1 MARWFH
7 HSAARTPTWRR
18 FGAALAAFALGAQL
32 GLSGLLIGVFAAAS
46 DQADGWV
53 ICAHD
58 SGAGGSS
65 KPEPAKSHDECPAC
79 TCAQSVKLIPTLPE
93 PPVLAVLQG
102 RSERMPVLAL
112 DAGFARQ
119 SPSPYSSRAP
129 PSFA

>member
-32 GLSGLLIGVFAAAS
+32 GLSGLLIGAVAIAS
-46 DQADGWV
+46 DQTDGWV
-53 ICAHD
+53 VCAHNPAD
-58 SGAGGSS
+58 GSS

-79 TCAQSVKLIPTLPE
+79 TCAQSVKLAPTLPE

-102 RSERMPVLAL
+102 RSERMPVLPVT
-112 DAGFARQ
+112 AGFFRH

>member
-1 MARWFH
+1 MARSFH
-7 HSAARTPTWRR
+7 HSAAQMPTWRR
-18 FGAALAAFALGAQL
+18 VGAALAAFALGAQL
-32 GLSGLLIGVFAAAS
+32 GLSGLLIGVFAVAS

-58 SGAGGSS
+58 AGGSS

-79 TCAQSVKLIPTLPE
+79 TFAQSVKLIPTLPE
-93 PPVLAVLQG
+93 SPVLAVLQG

>member
-1 MARWFH
+1 MARFH
-7 HSAARTPTWRR
+7 HTPATPTWRR

-32 GLSGLLIGVFAAAS
+32 GLSGLLIGVFAAAA

-58 SGAGGSS
+58 HSGSS

-93 PPVLAVLQG
+93 PPLLAILHG
-102 RSERMPVLAL
+102 RSELIPVRPVEPVS
-112 DAGFARQ
+112 ARHC
-119 SPSPYSSRAP
+119 PSPYSSRAP

>member
-7 HSAARTPTWRR
+7 HSAAQTPAWRR

-32 GLSGLLIGVFAAAS
+32 GLSGLLIGAFAAAS

-58 SGAGGSS
+58 PGAGGSS

-79 TCAQSVKLIPTLPE
+79 TSAQFVKLIPTLPE
-93 PPVLAVLQG
+93 PPVFAVLQG
-102 RSERMPVLAL
+102 RSERMPVQSVAPR
-112 DAGFARQ
+112 FVRQ
-119 SPSPYSSRAP
+119 SSSPYASRAP